1 MMMELSEEV
10 PDIQAT
16 GADNFTEGLLLLD
29 EAVPLLLEDFG
40 IGFNSS
46 GNNLTG
52 GLQQLSSLPVDESD
66 AEFHRIISIL
76 HVYVL
81 PIIILIGI
89 VGNTISFLV
98 YVSTPRLYRQSS
110 SLYLAF
116 LAAVDN
122 ISLIFIFAVWFGW
135 IGIHIFHKD
144 GWCQTIL
151 YCTYVCSFL
160 SAWTVVSFTVERWI
174 VVFHPLKRHQLCT
187 RRRAIIAMVSLTVVS
202 LAFYSFSLFT
212 TSVRYFRG
220 LPVCVTLDKYNA
232 PLQVGAAYH
241 CYHLEAQ
248 YTPPTPT
255 RLSCRV
261 QSRRRCVRN
270 SQLVGDN
277 LDDSEQICRQ
287 RSRVASCR
295 RCERTR
301 RQS

>member
-1 MMMELSEEV
+1 MEFGAEV
-10 PDIQAT
+10 PGILSTDANVT
-16 GADNFTEGLLLLD
+16 NGLLLLD
-29 EAVPLLLEDFG
+29 EGTPLMLEDFG
-40 IGFNSS
+40 VGFNGTA
-46 GNNLTG
+46 GNFTGQFQLTG
-52 GLQQLSSLPVDESD
+52 LVAESD

-81 PIIILIGI
+81 PVIILIGI

-135 IGIHIFHKD
+135 IGIHIFHKN

-174 VVFHPLKRHQLCT
+174 VVFHPLRRHQLCT
-187 RRRAIIAMVSLTVVS
+187 RRRANIAMISLTVIS
-202 LAFYSFSLFT
+202 LVFYSFSLFT
-212 TSVRYFRG
+212 TSVRYYRG

-232 PLQVGAAYH
+232 PLQVSLLAP
-241 CYHLEAQ
+241 LLFLR
-248 YTPPTPT
+248 
-255 RLSCRV
+255 RLIIGVCLCRKKV
-261 QSRRRCVRN
+261 NNNNNNNNNNKVVVVVVTCKQSM
-270 SQLVGDN
+270 
-277 LDDSEQICRQ
+277 
-287 RSRVASCR
+287 
-295 RCERTR
+295 
-301 RQS
+301 

>member
-1 MMMELSEEV
+1 MDL
-10 PDIQAT
+10 
-16 GADNFTEGLLLLD
+16 GADVPGQLATNVNVTKGLLLLD
-29 EAVPLLLEDFG
+29 EGVPLRLEDFG
-40 IGFNSS
+40 VGFNATGHNLS
-46 GNNLTG
+46 GEV
-52 GLQQLSSLPVDESD
+52 QLSDLLVAESD

-135 IGIHIFHKD
+135 IGIHIFHKN

-174 VVFHPLKRHQLCT
+174 VVFHPLKRHRLCT
-187 RRRAIIAMVSLTVVS
+187 RRRAIIAMITLTLVS

-232 PLQVGAAYH
+232 SLQVIL
-241 CYHLEAQ
+241 HLSLFS
-248 YTPPTPT
+248 PVFI
-255 RLSCRV
+255 S
-261 QSRRRCVRN
+261 
-270 SQLVGDN
+270 
-277 LDDSEQICRQ
+277 
-287 RSRVASCR
+287 
-295 RCERTR
+295 
-301 RQS
+301 

>member
-1 MMMELSEEV
+1 MELDVEV
-10 PDIQAT
+10 PNIRTT
-16 GADNFTEGLLLLD
+16 GVNFTEDLLLLD

-40 IGFNSS
+40 ISFNTTGS
-46 GNNLTG
+46 NLTG
-52 GLQQLSSLPVDESD
+52 KVQLSDPLVAESD

-81 PIIILIGI
+81 PVIILIGI

-135 IGIHIFHKD
+135 IGIHIFHKN

-174 VVFHPLKRHQLCT
+174 VVYHPLKRHRLCT
-187 RRRAIIAMVSLTVVS
+187 RRRAITAMITLTVVS
-202 LAFYSFSLFT
+202 LSFYSFSLFT

-220 LPVCVTLDKYNA
+220 LPVCVTHDKYNA
-232 PLQVGAAYH
+232 PLQVSVII
-241 CYHLEAQ
+241 L
-248 YTPPTPT
+248 T
-255 RLSCRV
+255 
-261 QSRRRCVRN
+261 
-270 SQLVGDN
+270 
-277 LDDSEQICRQ
+277 
-287 RSRVASCR
+287 
-295 RCERTR
+295 
-301 RQS
+301 